1 MVLSRTAAL
10 LGGPISSFSQT
21 FLETD
26 EVKALRSIADARIDL
41 QKKDR
46 KRPSI
51 EIMSLHKIKKRPK
64 KKNAHQKLI
73 FDALTT

>member
-1 MVLSRTAAL
+1 VVLSRTAAL
-10 LGGPISSFSQT
+10 LGGPISFSQT

-64 KKNAHQKLI
+64 KENAHQKLI